1 MTAATPPRQRA
12 MSPKLSEAALT
23 ATRTWPTP
31 GSGASTSSTETAARP
46 VGRWDHPRSSRQR
59 VFRGPRRIVRWR
71 SEAGKRRETRR
82 GGQLRGPPGT
92 GARPS
97 GGGGLAGLEDL
108 LVVQRLAAEPAA
120 RLVTRLIP
128 STSMPASRAA
138 IASSVVLMP
147 TSWPPRTPAI
157 RTSAGVS

>member
-23 ATRTWPTP
+23 ATRTWPAP
-31 GSGASTSSTETAARP
+31 GSGTSTSCTSTTSAGSPLRTTRAALT
-46 VGRWDHPRSSRQR
+46 VLGTTWE
-59 VFRGPRRIVRWR
+59 R
-71 SEAGKRRETRR
+71 SEPIRAAAALPASRTSSW
-82 GGQLRGPPGT
+82 L
-92 GARPS
+92 S
-97 GGGGLAGLEDL
+97 GSL
-108 LVVQRLAAEPAA
+108 LMPAA

-128 STSMPASRAA
+128 RTSMPASRAA
-138 IASSVVLMP
+138 IASRVVLMP